1 MKFQLDQ
8 PEGVNAI
15 TRVAPG
21 QVWVQDQRH
30 EQSVLVPWRGAV
42 QAWAPQRFEDL
53 APAHFEAMLALQ
65 PELVILSSGA
75 RLRFAHPSLY
85 RCLFEARIGIE
96 TMDLHAACRTYS
108 VLAGEGR
115 QVLAAL
121 LLA

>member
-21 QVWVQDQRH
+21 QVWVQDQLYA
-30 EQSVLVPWRGAV
+30 QSVLVPWQGAV
-42 QAWAPQRFEDL
+42 QAWAPQRFEEL
-53 APAHFEAMLALQ
+53 APAHFEAILALQ

-75 RLRFAHPSLY
+75 KLRFTHPSLY
-85 RCLFEARIGIE
+85 RSLIEARIGIE
-96 TMDLHAACRTYS
+96 TMDLNAASRTYT

-115 QVLAAL
+115 KVVAAL

>member
-8 PEGVNAI
+8 AEGVNAI

-21 QVWVQDQRH
+21 QVWVQDQLY
-30 EQSVLVPWRGAV
+30 EQSVLVPWQGAV
-42 QAWAPQRFEDL
+42 QPWAPQRFEDL
-53 APAHFEAMLALQ
+53 APAHFEAILALQ

-75 RLRFAHPSLY
+75 KLRFTHPSLY
-85 RCLFEARIGIE
+85 RSLIEARVGIE
-96 TMDLHAACRTYS
+96 TMDLNAASRTYT

-115 QVLAAL
+115 KVVAAL

>member
-8 PEGVNAI
+8 AEGVNAI

-21 QVWVQDQRH
+21 QVWVQDQVYER
-30 EQSVLVPWRGAV
+30 SVLVPWQGAV
-42 QAWAPQRFEDL
+42 QSWAPQRFEDL
-53 APAHFEAMLALQ
+53 APAHFEAILALQ

-75 RLRFAHPSLY
+75 KLRFTHPSLY
-85 RCLFEARIGIE
+85 RSLIEARVGIE
-96 TMDLHAACRTYS
+96 TMDLNAASRTYT

-115 QVLAAL
+115 KVVAAL